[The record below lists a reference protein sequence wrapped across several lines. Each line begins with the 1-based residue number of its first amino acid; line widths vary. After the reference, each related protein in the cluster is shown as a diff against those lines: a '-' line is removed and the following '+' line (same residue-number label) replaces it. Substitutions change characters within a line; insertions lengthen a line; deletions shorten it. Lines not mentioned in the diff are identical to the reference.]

1 MPNCYQETYS
11 SGDVFYQTR
20 KRRGKDEH
28 YYTGKLW
35 FEEKGSKFLKEG
47 FDRNIKGKTIGEN

>member
-1 MPNCYQETYS
+1 MTNYYRPTYP
-11 SGDVFYQTR
+11 DIFYQIR

-35 FEEKGSKFLKEG
+35 KKEKGSEFLEEG
-47 FDRNIKGKTIGEN
+47 FNLFMQGKTVGEN

>member
-1 MPNCYQETYS
+1 MTNY
-11 SGDVFYQTR
+11 YQTR

-35 FEEKGSKFLKEG
+35 YGAKGSEFLKEG
-47 FDRNIKGKTIGEN
+47 FDLTIQGKTVGEN